1 MKSGNP
7 LAKPVRRPNGNP
19 IIWLVPCL
27 LFLVTCKPDT
37 ADKKEAGRREI
48 AVDST
53 FDPVRWQVREGDNY
67 PYRERMY
74 RQLLYSD
81 TLRQRSKSEILR
93 LLGAPDRTGEGH
105 IYYQLRGTQVGPVLF
120 FSKFLV
126 FKFTEADSVEWI
138 KVHDARP
145 NG

>member
-1 MKSGNP
+1 M
-7 LAKPVRRPNGNP
+7 
-19 IIWLVPCL
+19 
-27 LFLVTCKPDT
+27 
-37 ADKKEAGRREI
+37 EAAIPEV

-53 FDPVRWQVREGDNY
+53 FDPVRWQQKEGDQY
-67 PYRERMY
+67 PYRELMY

-81 TLRQRSKSEILR
+81 TLRQRSKPEILA

-105 IYYQLRGTQVGPVLF
+105 IYYQVKGKHVGPVLF

-138 KVHDARP
+138 KVYE
-145 NG
+145 